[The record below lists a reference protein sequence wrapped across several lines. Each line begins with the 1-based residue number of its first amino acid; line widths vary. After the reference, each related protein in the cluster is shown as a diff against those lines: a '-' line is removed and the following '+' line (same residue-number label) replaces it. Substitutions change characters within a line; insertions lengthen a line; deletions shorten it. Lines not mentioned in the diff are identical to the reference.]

1 MLGITNK
8 PGVVMDILNNTELDR
23 IGTKDLM
30 SKYGIG
36 KTAFYERLKTANV
49 KPVKDG
55 TRSWIS
61 THQLEELDRLD
72 SHLASG
78 GKLEDFVSN
87 LADFS
92 DLHSVQFSEQ
102 STEQFT
108 DHPPNGLLGSS
119 SDMVL
124 ADGQSEMTRL
134 INAMEA
140 IAIAQHEPLRHYKE
154 LERAAEKGWILTS
167 AEVKQ
172 LIGVKPTVKGSDR
185 TFTRGSFS
193 FVKSGKVGIQTGWK
207 VLKVS

>member
-8 PGVVMDILNNTELDR
+8 PGVVMNILNNTELDR

-49 KPVKDG
+49 KPIKDG

-61 THQLEELDRLD
+61 KKQLEELDRLD

-78 GKLEDFVSN
+78 GKLEDFVPS
-87 LADFS
+87 LADFTERG
-92 DLHSVQFSEQ
+92 SVQFSEQ

-108 DHPPNGLLGSS
+108 DQPPNGLLGSS

-124 ADGQSEMTRL
+124 ADGQSEMQRL

-154 LERAAEKGWILTS
+154 LEQAAEKGWILTS
-167 AEVKQ
+167 AEVTQ
-172 LIGVKPTVKGSDR
+172 LIGVKPITKADNR

-193 FVKSGKVGIQTGWK
+193 FVKSGKVGGQTGWK
-207 VLKVS
+207 VMKVS